1 MKAIIDLKKDY
12 SEARALEDQEMIHAP
27 KMQDA
32 LRIVNGLMEEAQ
44 VYDFKEKIYF
54 ILRKKESMFT
64 GFDFHSHGPFK
75 VVVTDEI
82 IDVFDYGTDQTARY
96 HAVYG

>member
-27 KMQDA
+27 KMKDA

-44 VYDFKEKIYF
+44 VYDDQPRLPLPRVHNTISIFASRGAGKSSFLLSLMNRI
-54 ILRKKESMFT
+54 KES
-64 GFDFHSHGPFK
+64 HKRPSICH
-75 VVVTDEI
+75 
-82 IDVFDYGTDQTARY
+82 Q
-96 HAVYG
+96 